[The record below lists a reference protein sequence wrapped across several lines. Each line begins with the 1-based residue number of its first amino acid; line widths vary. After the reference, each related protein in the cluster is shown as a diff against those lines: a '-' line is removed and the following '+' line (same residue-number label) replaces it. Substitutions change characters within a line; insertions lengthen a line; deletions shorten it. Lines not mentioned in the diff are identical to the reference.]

1 MSTSCYTNVIELLYR
16 HILATASYVVCL
28 IEQSVSGVL
37 FVSVLNMIK
46 YYPVVFTGF
55 SNTTQ

>member
-46 YYPVVFTGF
+46 FYPVVFT
-55 SNTTQ
+55 